1 LTLIPQCF
9 NRNRRCGYV
18 SRPSKQTLRLV
29 TLSLI
34 GLALISQGP
43 VANVSAQQRPD
54 RPVTLHGR
62 VVDARSGEP
71 VAKVKI
77 VVSGSP
83 QNTTTDET
91 GAFTLTDVSPGE
103 LSLYITTIGYGLVK
117 KTITVKESDT
127 AEVLI
132 ALNQEAATLTEQ
144 VTVTAAPYAVTDT
157 NAASEQTLNKT
168 ELQDLSKVLISDPIR
183 AVQSL
188 PGVAA
193 DDDLRAEFAVRGA
206 DYRRV
211 GIFVDGVL
219 TDSFLHLASGNAD
232 ERITLSVINTDT
244 ISEVS
249 LLAGAFPARYGDAT
263 AGVLNL
269 STRDGNRLKPA
280 FRFSTGLQFG
290 TSGVADGPLR
300 NKRGSWL
307 FAARSSLLDYL
318 SRAVDKISS
327 DDNSGT
333 GNVDFSDVE
342 GKVIFDLSSRHRVG
356 VGGHFSLF
364 GFKESAVPNQQD
376 PNAIFK
382 ARSRNSLVNA
392 FWDYTPNARL
402 LVQTRIFLTRANFKH
417 TNGSTSILQDESRTQ
432 IGARSDL
439 NFLVRPAHRIE
450 SGVYVRS
457 FGARQNVNFFAFPLP
472 GTQVNLANFDRRAT
486 EESYYL
492 QDTYT
497 NQRHDFSLT
506 GGVRIDH
513 FGLTSQTLV
522 SPRAALA
529 FKPGEGWT
537 VRAGFGKYY
546 QLADFERFFGQF
558 GNRNLRAEQ
567 ATHYNL
573 SVEHRFGD
581 RYRALVEI
589 YDREDRNLVFNL
601 FQPRLQPTPIT
612 FTLLPFRNSLGGH
625 ARGFEFTFQRRS
637 ANRLS
642 GWVTYSFA
650 RTQYEESPS
659 ALNFAGDFDQRHTLS
674 AYGSYRFT
682 GTFNVSGQWRY
693 GSGFPIPGFFRSQGD
708 DLFLAGVRNAVRLPA
723 YSRVD
728 LRANKAFLFEKWKLT
743 LSAEVLN
750 VTHHKNFRLPVID
763 GIDPITGRVFHHFGS
778 TMPVLPALGVAIEF

>member
-1 LTLIPQCF
+1 MTLIHWYF
-9 NRNRRCGYV
+9 NRIRRCGYAFR
-18 SRPSKQTLRLV
+18 SAKQSTRLV
-29 TLSLI
+29 APLLLGLSLI
-34 GLALISQGP
+34 SLGSMPIVP
-43 VANVSAQQRPD
+43 AQQPQNHS
-54 RPVTLHGR
+54 VTFRGR
-62 VVDARSGEP
+62 VVDARTGEP

-77 VVSGSP
+77 VVSGSS

-91 GAFTLTDVSPGE
+91 GAFTLTDVPPGD
-103 LSLYITTIGYGLVK
+103 LNLYITTVGYGLVK
-117 KTITVKESDT
+117 KTITVKEAET

-144 VTVTAAPYAVTDT
+144 VTVRSAPFAVTET

-183 AVQSL
+183 AVKSL
-188 PGVAA
+188 PGVSAN
-193 DDDLRAEFAVRGA
+193 DDLRAEFAVRGA
-206 DYRRV
+206 DYRRTGV
-211 GIFVDGVL
+211 FLDGVL

-263 AGVLNL
+263 AAVLNL
-269 STRDGNRLKPA
+269 STRDGNRLNPA

-290 TSGVADGPLR
+290 TSGVADGPLP

-318 SRAVDKISS
+318 SRAIDKIGN
-327 DDNSGT
+327 DNTDT
-333 GNVDFSDVE
+333 GSIDFSDAE
-342 GKVIFDLSSRHRVG
+342 SKVIFDLSSRHRIG
-356 VGGHFSLF
+356 IGGHFSRLKF
-364 GFKESAVPNQQD
+364 NESAVPNLQD
-376 PNAIFK
+376 PNGIFS
-382 ARSRNSLVNA
+382 ARSRNSLASA

-402 LVQTRIFLTRANFKH
+402 LVQTRVFGTLTNFTS
-417 TNGSTSILQDESRTQ
+417 TNGNSLILNDESRTQ

-439 NFLVRPAHRIE
+439 NLLVRPAHRIE
-450 SGVYVRS
+450 AGVYLRS
-457 FGARQNVNFFAFPLP
+457 FSSRQVANFFAFPLP
-472 GTQVNLANFDRRAT
+472 GTQVNLATFDQRAA
-486 EESYYL
+486 EEGYYL
-492 QDTYT
+492 QDTYV
-497 NQRHDFSLT
+497 NQRRGLSLT
-506 GGVRIDH
+506 GGLRIDH
-513 FGLTSQTLV
+513 SGLTSQTLV
-522 SPRAALA
+522 SPRAAMA
-529 FKPGEGWT
+529 FKFREGWT
-537 VRAGFGKYY
+537 VRAGFGRHY
-546 QLADFERFFGQF
+546 QFPDFAPLFGEF

-573 SVEHRFGD
+573 SVERTFGS

-601 FQPRLQPTPIT
+601 FQPRFQPTPIT
-612 FTLLPFRNSLGGH
+612 FTLLPFSNSLNGH
-625 ARGFEFTFQRRS
+625 ARGLELTFQRRS

-650 RTQYEESPS
+650 RTQFKESPTGLS
-659 ALNFAGDFDQRHTLS
+659 FPGDFDQRHTLS
-674 AYGSYRFT
+674 TYGSYRFT

-708 DLFLAGVRNAVRLPA
+708 DLFLSPERNALRLPA
-723 YSRVD
+723 YSQLD

-750 VTHHKNFRLPVID
+750 VTHHKNLRLPIIE
-763 GIDPITGRVFHHFGS
+763 GIDPITGRVFRHFGA